1 MTSVEVCPA
10 EQPVCSTCNTAADI
24 RHIDW
29 SGVGSHV
36 ISLGAFSIVL
46 FWKATLVS
54 SWLVLTKELRCL
66 ISNWYCLMSFYFS
79 FAWMEAQITF
89 LLCLYSQQCW
99 WASVT
104 DWLGWIVVK
113 SWLTENCCSS
123 VMVSQTPLH
132 CSKCS
137 FMTVP
142 ELKWLLAQA
151 FGAAFHVKGE
161 VERRAPSGLLNWLI
175 LGHWPQLP
183 ITLTA
188 GALLPLWLLMS
199 GSWDIVVHLLLPAFN
214 QPSPLPIARA
224 CMTADQCWS

>member
-1 MTSVEVCPA
+1 MSNIKLMLFDVFLLQLCLDE
-10 EQPVCSTCNTAADI
+10 STD
-24 RHIDW
+24 D
-29 SGVGSHV
+29 SSS
-36 ISLGAFSIVL
+36 SLFVFSAV
-46 FWKATLVS
+46 
-54 SWLVLTKELRCL
+54 
-66 ISNWYCLMSFYFS
+66 LMSISY
-79 FAWMEAQITF
+79 
-89 LLCLYSQQCW
+89 
-99 WASVT
+99 
-104 DWLGWIVVK
+104 
-113 SWLTENCCSS
+113 WLTGLNCCEKLVNCCSS
-123 VMVSQTPLH
+123 VMMSQTPLH

-151 FGAAFHVKGE
+151 FGE

-183 ITLTA
+183 ITLAA

-199 GSWDIVVHLLLPAFN
+199 GSWDLVVHLLLPAFN